1 MRYSQRITFVKEKDA
16 EYDPETGE
24 YTEPIIEKTE
34 LPCHLSGLSIERSKE
49 LFGELD
55 TNVIVARLQ
64 QPYGDDF
71 DYVIIDDK
79 DRESTRLNSSHVAI
93 SYAVFCLK

>member
-1 MRYSQRITFVKEKDA
+1 MTTMINTHSLHDA
-16 EYDPETGE
+16 LPIYDPETGE

-79 DRESTRLNSSHVAI
+79 KYNVTRRSKYRRDAYYLEEA
-93 SYAVFCLK
+93 